1 MTATGRSPSYLE
13 DLEVGQRFTSRT
25 YPVTAESIVA
35 FAREFDPQPFHLDAA
50 AGERSL
56 FKGLVA
62 SGWHTASISMR
73 LLVED
78 GPAFG
83 AGTIGLGAELTW
95 PRPTRVGDVVQVHGE
110 LIAITP
116 STSGKPR
123 GTVTIRTETR
133 NQNGEVVQTFVGKVL
148 VPTRSI
154 RS

>member
-1 MTATGRSPSYLE
+1 MTAARSPRTYLE
-13 DLEVGQRFTSRT
+13 DLQVGQRFTSRS
-25 YPVTAESIVA
+25 YPVAAEAIVA

-62 SGWHTASISMR
+62 SGWHTAAISMR

-95 PRPTRVGDVVQVHGE
+95 PRPTRAGDVLQVHGE
-110 LIAITP
+110 IIGIAP

-123 GTVTIRTETR
+123 GTVTVRTETR
-133 NQNGEVVQTFVGKVL
+133 NQKGEVVQTFVGKVL
-148 VPTRSI
+148 VPARPKE
-154 RS
+154 

>member
-1 MTATGRSPSYLE
+1 MTESPRPRSYLE
-13 DLEVGQRFTSRT
+13 DLKVGQRFISRS
-25 YPVTAESIVA
+25 YPVTAEAIVA

-62 SGWHTASISMR
+62 SGWHTAAISMR

-95 PRPTRVGDVVQVHGE
+95 PRPTRVGDVVEVHGE
-110 LIAITP
+110 IIEITP

-123 GTVTIRTETR
+123 GIVTVRTETR

-148 VPTRSI
+148 VPMRPNP
-154 RS
+154 